1 MAVLN
6 YAAQYSQALAQAFP
20 YVLNFGDLYATPNNG
35 RYKVSG
41 AKTIEIPVISTT
53 GRVDG
58 EPRVR
63 GAGSGAAAGA
73 AVPGRTARLA
83 VSGAVRAAIDHEG
96 HDDMKRR
103 FDGKVALITGASSG
117 IGRLV
122 TVDEVAN
129 AVLWLCSKES
139 TATTGIAF
147 PVDGGL
153 TVP

>member
-1 MAVLN
+1 
-6 YAAQYSQALAQAFP
+6 
-20 YVLNFGDLYATPNNG
+20 
-35 RYKVSG
+35 
-41 AKTIEIPVISTT
+41 
-53 GRVDG
+53 
-58 EPRVR
+58 
-63 GAGSGAAAGA
+63 
-73 AVPGRTARLA
+73 
-83 VSGAVRAAIDHEG
+83 
-96 HDDMKRR
+96 MKRR